1 MANQNNLTCAQ
12 AAKSYLDAKG
22 APAKAK
28 LAKYIAEK
36 SKTSSRVRW
45 ERLHNAIE
53 DGDTAR
59 IEYRAATDNAGRKAA
74 MAKFEDAPAKP
85 KASKAKPKAKAVA
98 KPKADAPADPMA
110 ALVSG
115 LDAMNP
121 DQLAA
126 FMTAYV
132 AGRNA

>member
-1 MANQNNLTCAQ
+1 MANQTNLTCSEAAQ
-12 AAKSYLDAKG
+12 AYLDAKG

-74 MAKFEDAPAKP
+74 MAKFEDAPAPKP
-85 KASKAKPKAKAVA
+85 KASKPKAKAVA

-126 FMTAYV
+126 FLTAYV
-132 AGRNA
+132 TNRK

>member
-1 MANQNNLTCAQ
+1 MTNLTCAQ
-12 AAKSYLDAKG
+12 AAKSYLDAKT

-45 ERLHNAIE
+45 ERLAKAIE

-74 MAKFEDAPAKP
+74 MAKFEDAPAPKP
-85 KASKAKPKAKAVA
+85 KASKPKAKAKAVA
-98 KPKADAPADPMA
+98 KQTHLLERWMLSHLRSMA
-110 ALVSG
+110 WTQTHS
-115 LDAMNP
+115 P
-121 DQLAA
+121 
-126 FMTAYV
+126 
-132 AGRNA
+132 RS

>member
-1 MANQNNLTCAQ
+1 MTNLTCAQ
-12 AAKSYLDAKG
+12 AAKSYLDAKT

-45 ERLHNAIE
+45 ERLAKAIE

-74 MAKFEDAPAKP
+74 MAKFEDAPAPKP
-85 KASKAKPKAKAVA
+85 KASKPKAKAKAVA
-98 KPKADAPADPMA
+98 KQDAPAGAMD
-110 ALVSG
+110 ALASA
-115 LDAMNP
+115 LDGMDSDA
-121 DQLAA
+121 LAA
-126 FMTAYV
+126 FLTAYV
-132 AGRNA
+132 SKRNA